1 MNRLMTAAALG
12 ALLATAGCAG
22 QSQMRNAPAATADLQ
37 APAAD
42 APAIATT
49 APDDAAD
56 TLPAAPAEAA
66 TAPDATAADAVADA
80 NASAPTTADTVA
92 TPAGDDDFAA
102 IYGADPRKYQIVT
115 KRFVGDKDGNV
126 KELHTVQIE
135 WVKGEGGRM
144 QMKEVPGT
152 EKVWPADLV
161 LLAMGFLGP
170 EKEGLLS
177 DLGVKLD
184 ERTNVA
190 VDANKMTSVP
200 GIFAAGDMARGQS
213 LIVWAIKEGREA
225 ARGVDKFLMGETQ
238 LP

>member
-1 MNRLMTAAALG
+1 MDY
-12 ALLATAGCAG
+12 G
-22 QSQMRNAPAATADLQ
+22 QE
-37 APAAD
+37 
-42 APAIATT
+42 
-49 APDDAAD
+49 
-56 TLPAAPAEAA
+56 EA
-66 TAPDATAADAVADA
+66 
-80 NASAPTTADTVA
+80 
-92 TPAGDDDFAA
+92 AA

-135 WVKGEGGRM
+135 WVKGADGRM
-144 QMKEVPGT
+144 QMKEVAGT
-152 EKVWPADLV
+152 EKVWAADLI

-190 VDANKMTSVP
+190 VDASKMTSVP
-200 GIFAAGDMARGQS
+200 GVFAAGDMARGQS
-213 LIVWAIKEGREA
+213 LIVWAIKEGRDA
-225 ARGVDKFLMGETQ
+225 ARGVDKFLMGESQ